1 MLRGIYTAT
10 CGMLIDAMRQDVTA
24 NNIANADTTAFK
36 VDRMAVRVE
45 PEWSIHRV
53 DDRKLERIRLGID
66 PMPYVGELGTGVAIA
81 ERYTDHAQ
89 GQIVPTGNNLDVAL
103 DGEGFFMV
111 LTDEGPRF
119 TRAGTF
125 RLNEAG
131 VLVDGH
137 GRELAAI
144 TPNVAVNPNTHVIME
159 GGEPG
164 ITTTVVRMDAT
175 GDYRISLD
183 GQVFRGTEPLYKL
196 VVVKFDDPS
205 LLVKT
210 GDNYYAYGGPNIG
223 NFAYETR
230 TIQGSLEQSNV
241 KAVDEMVRMIT
252 LLRSYEAN
260 QKIIQTHDEALGRAV
275 NNLGRLG

>member
-1 MLRGIYTAT
+1 MLRGIYTST
-10 CGMLIDAMRQDVTA
+10 CGMLVEAMRQDVTA
-24 NNIANADTTAFK
+24 NNIANADTTGFK
-36 VDRMAVRVE
+36 TDRMAVRLE
-45 PEWSIHRV
+45 PEWTIHRV

-66 PMPYVGELGTGVAIA
+66 PLPVVGDLGTGVAIA
-81 ERYTDHAQ
+81 ERYTDHRQ

-111 LTDEGPRF
+111 NTPEGPRF

-125 RLNEAG
+125 RLSEAG

-137 GRELAAI
+137 GNDLAAI

-164 ITTTVVRMDAT
+164 ITTTTVRLDAQS
-175 GDYRISLD
+175 DYHIARD
-183 GQVFRGTEPLYKL
+183 GQVFRGNEPYYKL

-210 GDNYYAYGGPNIG
+210 GNNYYAYGGPNIG

-230 TIQGSLEQSNV
+230 TLSGCLEQSNV

-252 LLRSYEAN
+252 LLRAYEAN
-260 QKIIQTHDEALGRAV
+260 QKIIQTHDEALGKAV